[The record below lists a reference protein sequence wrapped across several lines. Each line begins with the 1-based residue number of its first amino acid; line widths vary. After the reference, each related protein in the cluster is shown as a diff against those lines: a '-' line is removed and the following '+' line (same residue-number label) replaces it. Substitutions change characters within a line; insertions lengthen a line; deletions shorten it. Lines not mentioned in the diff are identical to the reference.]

1 MFSTN
6 GSGRSGQTHAKKK
19 KSKHEPYNFH
29 KNYSKLVTD
38 LNVKWNPIKLLNITK
53 ENLDDLGFGDGKI
66 CKEPLKF
73 YNNKYKQPNQKC
85 WKDFNKLLIKEDR
98 DEK

>member
-1 MFSTN
+1 MVQEEV
-6 GSGRSGQTHAKKK
+6 GRHMQKKK
-19 KSKHEPYNFH
+19 NLNTNLTIFH
-29 KNYSKLVTD
+29 KNYSKLVID

-66 CKEPLKF
+66 CKEPLKSN
-73 YNNKYKQPNQKC
+73 NNKYKQPNQKR
-85 WKDFNKLLIKEDR
+85 WKDSNKLLIKEDS